1 MLVRRKIED
10 EREAVEFLQAAEQK
24 GMSVR
29 DWAQAHGVDGR
40 SLRAWQINIGRRGTA
55 KPRRPRKMRTK
66 APPTAH
72 ALVELVPDTKAAV
85 QGLARYALLVG
96 SARIEFGDDA
106 SAATL
111 RRVLEV
117 LRSC

>member
-1 MLVRRKIED
+1 MVRRKIED
-10 EREAVEFLQAAEQK
+10 ERDAVECLQAAEQR

-40 SLRAWQINIGRRGTA
+40 SLRAWQINIARRGTSMA
-55 KPRRPRKMRTK
+55 SRPRQIGAK
-66 APPTAH
+66 APPAART
-72 ALVELVPDTKAAV
+72 LVELIPKTTTAV
-85 QGLARYALLVG
+85 QGLARYVLVVG
-96 SARIEFGDDA
+96 SARLEFGDDA
-106 SAATL
+106 SAAML